1 MNQIEAILKRLLPS
15 GKGFIA
21 GTVTAGIVFVA
32 NRVFHVHLVNA
43 DVELAI
49 TPFVALLV
57 ASMAHEGTKVEQ
69 RVTPE
74 VVKVEKVVEASP
86 LGPVANL
93 VAKAID
99 RRLLAD
105 PSKVEDEFIKATLA
119 LLTDVSP
126 EAPRVVEDVIKDIEA
141 AEPKVIM
148 SAHGKPLFPLT
159 TPQVPTPTFEQK
171 VVPVEQGER
180 VYLGG
185 VVAPEREFVTPVVT
199 GASTAPTPHPP
210 IPLLPP
216 TVTVVEA
223 PPVPPVVEVRDPL
236 TGDVGPQPA
245 E

>member
-1 MNQIEAILKRLLPS
+1 MNQLKAVLKRLLPS

-21 GTVTAGIVFVA
+21 GAITALVVFLA
-32 NRVFHVHLVNA
+32 NHVFHVHLINS
-43 DVELAI
+43 DVEIAI

-69 RVTPE
+69 KVTPE
-74 VVKVEKVVEASP
+74 IVKVEKAVEGSP

-126 EAPRVVEDVIKDIEA
+126 EAPVVVKDVIKEIKA
-141 AEPKVIM
+141 AEPKVTV
-148 SAHGKPLFPLT
+148 SASGNALVRPATVERERLAAAVVKP
-159 TPQVPTPTFEQK
+159 
-171 VVPVEQGER
+171 
-180 VYLGG
+180 
-185 VVAPEREFVTPVVT
+185 PEREFVTPVVS
-199 GASTAPTPHPP
+199 GVSTAPTPHPLAP
-210 IPLLPP
+210 EP
-216 TVTVVEA
+216 TPVVA
-223 PPVPPVVEVRDPL
+223 SSVPVPPVVEVHTQAAPVEVRDPL